1 MAHSQCILTVHITES
16 YFFSTSS
23 PTTAAG
29 SFIQDVSVVLREIK
43 DCCSENTTKFATI
56 TVIVPSTVYAD
67 DPTTVISLS
76 SVVVSTGLLR
86 TQQTGKTYPC
96 MSFYSGDN
104 KETIDSTINKNSW
117 CGLRDPICVALS
129 YGTSAIGPG
138 GTVTLTIPLPDKI
151 WDKNKIIEEDLLTS
165 ESLFIDFMI
174 IIKNNNDNSTLM
186 TTLQTQT
193 KLTATSI
200 ISMCTETQVVG
211 GIGDIMDIDIF
222 LGLAGNENEFET
234 GLLKSLN
241 FSTTSE
247 ALVRDVSTK
256 ESNVMTLLFK
266 GSTVAFEKEFAKE
279 YTLAVEDMA
288 TLHIINLEKL
298 AAVQALINNGG
309 AYSVEPNTDSTLG
322 TISKL
327 VTSPALLNLCPY

>member
-1 MAHSQCILTVHITES
+1 M
-16 YFFSTSS
+16 
-23 PTTAAG
+23 
-29 SFIQDVSVVLREIK
+29 
-43 DCCSENTTKFATI
+43 
-56 TVIVPSTVYAD
+56 
-67 DPTTVISLS
+67 
-76 SVVVSTGLLR
+76 
-86 TQQTGKTYPC
+86 
-96 MSFYSGDN
+96 
-104 KETIDSTINKNSW
+104 
-117 CGLRDPICVALS
+117 CVALS

-138 GTVTLTIPLPDKI
+138 GTVTFTIPLSDKI
-151 WDKNKIIEEDLLTS
+151 WDKNKIIEDDLQIT
-165 ESLFIDFMI
+165 ESVFIDFMI
-174 IIKNNNDNSTLM
+174 IVKNKADNSTLM

-193 KLTATSI
+193 KLTPTSI

-211 GIGDIMDIDIF
+211 GIGDIMGIDIF

-241 FSTTSE
+241 FSTSSP

-266 GSTVAFEKEFAKE
+266 GSTTAFEKDFAKE

-298 AAVQALINNGG
+298 AAVQALINTGG
-309 AYSVEPNTDSTLG
+309 AYSVEPNTDPTLG

-327 VTSPALLNLCPY
+327 VASPALLICVHTKPLN